1 MINPAQE
8 KGKVVSIK
16 ILDRLKQAL
25 VNEGVITTEQLAVA
39 ETTAQSENESLAR
52 ILVQLNFV
60 TEEQVVSF
68 IGEKMHVPYV
78 NINNYSVDRE
88 VLDLIPEKIARRY
101 NIIPLFKIENVLTVV
116 MSDPLDIISIDDIS
130 AVAGCK
136 VEAAIASYD
145 SIDAAIDQWYG
156 IGDVRKQVIKQLAKD
171 FKDVERQEELQYVT
185 AVSEIHLKKEASEK
199 PIVNLV
205 NSYIAQAML
214 EGASDIHLEP
224 KRGYMKIRFRIDG
237 FLYDRHQL
245 PARLIVPITS
255 RLKIMSGLDISNRR
269 IPQDGRIGLIVRDR
283 TIDIRTSTFPSM
295 YGENVVLRILDKTR
309 GIPTLSQLGFSDE
322 DLNIFKKLIKATK
335 GIMLA
340 TGPTG
345 SGKTTTICSAI
356 NGLNTAEKNI
366 MTIEDPIE
374 YEIKGVVQSHVD
386 PKSGATFANAFRS
399 ILRQD
404 PDVIYIGEIR
414 DTETAE
420 IAVRAALTGH
430 LVISTLHTNDTVGA
444 ITRLSDIGIE
454 TGLIESVLN
463 CTFAQ
468 RLVRRICPKC
478 KKEYH
483 PDEALLKSLGLSLD
497 TKFYKGSGCGFCGG
511 IGYKG
516 RTGIF
521 EILVVNR
528 GIKRLIAKKAS
539 EDEIIKAARAQG
551 MKSLHKDGLLK
562 TIKGITTLD
571 EVIRVTAE

>member
-245 PARLIVPITS
+245 PARLIAPITS

-420 IAVRAALTGH
+420 IAVRAANRAFSYQH
-430 LVISTLHTNDTVGA
+430 ASYKRYCWRHH
-444 ITRLSDIGIE
+444 E
-454 TGLIESVLN
+454 T
-463 CTFAQ
+463 Q
-468 RLVRRICPKC
+468 
-478 KKEYH
+478 
-483 PDEALLKSLGLSLD
+483 
-497 TKFYKGSGCGFCGG
+497 
-511 IGYKG
+511 
-516 RTGIF
+516 
-521 EILVVNR
+521 
-528 GIKRLIAKKAS
+528 
-539 EDEIIKAARAQG
+539 
-551 MKSLHKDGLLK
+551 
-562 TIKGITTLD
+562 
-571 EVIRVTAE
+571 